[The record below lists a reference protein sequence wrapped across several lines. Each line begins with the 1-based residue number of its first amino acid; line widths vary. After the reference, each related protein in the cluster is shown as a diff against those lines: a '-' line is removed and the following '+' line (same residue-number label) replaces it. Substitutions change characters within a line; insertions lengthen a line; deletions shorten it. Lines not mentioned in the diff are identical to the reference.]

1 MEKRAIQI
9 DKGDNVAV
17 VAQPVDTGET
27 VLIVEKAQTIKALES
42 IRTGHKIAIAPIAN
56 GELIIKYGIPIGR
69 ATQDIAVGNWVHVHN
84 VEDITEE
91 LCNRYTK
98 EYRQR
103 GKQLWER
110 RLWPTSG
117 KKALESAIMF
127 WLSPLCTVPIQWR
140 SKLLQRQTPM

>member
-17 VAQPVDTGET
+17 VAQPVDMGET

-103 GKQLWER
+103 GKQ
-110 RLWPTSG
+110 
-117 KKALESAIMF
+117 
-127 WLSPLCTVPIQWR
+127 
-140 SKLLQRQTPM
+140 